1 MQGSSPSGTKQRIYV
16 GLERRHHSLRTNQ
29 HSALLTAFL
38 HKLLPVL
45 WVSAQVWLP
54 LLAASS
60 GPSALCGFPENLAST
75 SEEHKPTC
83 RKALSL
89 YVCPLTWL

>member
-1 MQGSSPSGTKQRIYV
+1 MQGSSPSGTKQRIHV

-38 HKLLPVL
+38 HKLLLVL

-54 LLAASS
+54 PGSFLRTQRPLW
-60 GPSALCGFPENLAST
+60 FPTEPCI
-75 SEEHKPTC
+75 HF
-83 RKALSL
+83 
-89 YVCPLTWL
+89 